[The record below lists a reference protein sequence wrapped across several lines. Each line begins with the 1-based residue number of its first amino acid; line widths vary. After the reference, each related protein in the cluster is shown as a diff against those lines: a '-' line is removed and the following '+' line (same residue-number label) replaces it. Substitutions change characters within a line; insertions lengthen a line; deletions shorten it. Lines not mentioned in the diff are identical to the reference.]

1 LRRTCGHA
9 QRTTNVLRCRHRP
22 DLVFVDGKTEIRGN
36 WPVNCAPSL
45 AGQSTFCTCF
55 HAANRVAT
63 TFWRFL
69 VAKLT
74 SSYVVDFSRRNLSSG
89 SWKPETR
96 SQELESR
103 LWKLEARSQKPET
116 RSREPGTGSRKLGA
130 GIQDLIGPANL
141 NCEHGDLI
149 QIDFSIFC

>member
-1 LRRTCGHA
+1 M
-9 QRTTNVLRCRHRP
+9 QRTTNVLRNRHRH
-22 DLVFVDGKTEIRGN
+22 DLVFVHGKKQQFRDNGA
-36 WPVNCAPSL
+36 VNCVPSP
-45 AGQSTFCTCF
+45 AGQPTSCICF
-55 HAANRVAT
+55 PAAYRVAT
-63 TFWRFL
+63 TCWRCL

-89 SWKPETR
+89 SWKPETG

-103 LWKLEARSQKPET
+103 LWKPEARSQKPEAW
-116 RSREPGTGSRKLGA
+116 SREPGTGSRKLGA

>member
-1 LRRTCGHA
+1 MREQTCA
-9 QRTTNVLRCRHRP
+9 EDDKRIEKP
-22 DLVFVDGKTEIRGN
+22 PPSKTCFCPRKKQQFRDKGA
-36 WPVNCAPSL
+36 VNCAPSP
-45 AGQSTFCTCF
+45 AGHPSFCTCF
-55 HAANRVAT
+55 HAAYRVAT

-89 SWKPETR
+89 SWKPETG

-103 LWKLEARSQKPET
+103 LWKLEARSQKPEA

>member
-1 LRRTCGHA
+1 MREQTCAEDDKRIEKPPPSRTCFCPRKK
-9 QRTTNVLRCRHRP
+9 QQFR
-22 DLVFVDGKTEIRGN
+22 DRGA
-36 WPVNCAPSL
+36 VNCAPSP
-45 AGQSTFCTCF
+45 AGQPIFCLCF
-55 HAANRVAT
+55 YAAYRVAT

-89 SWKPETR
+89 SWKPETG

-103 LWKLEARSQKPET
+103 LWKREAGSRKPEAG
-116 RSREPGTGSRKLGA
+116 SREPGAGCQKLGA
-130 GIQDLIGPANL
+130 GSQDLIRPANL

-149 QIDFSIFC
+149 QIPCSIFC